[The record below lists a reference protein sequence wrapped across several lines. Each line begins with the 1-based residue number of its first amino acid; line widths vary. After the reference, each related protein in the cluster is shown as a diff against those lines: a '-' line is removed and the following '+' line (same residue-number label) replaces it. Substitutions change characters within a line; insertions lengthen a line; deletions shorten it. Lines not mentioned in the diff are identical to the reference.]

1 MSKLS
6 KIVFNILI
14 VIFFGIYSFSLF
26 NHPVYSNTV
35 EELEEQIAEKEKEIE
50 EKESVLESVEARIAE
65 ISNSNYSVSQ
75 KINLLTA
82 EITTLEES
90 IEETEEEIDK
100 KVKGIEEKQE
110 QLATTKELIDD
121 VSGDLYMES
130 RYKLANFFLNRD
142 SWSNIV
148 ETLFIKQSTISML
161 RREAEKIGGEF
172 SSLAESKAELDKEKE
187 NLDEERAGLDE
198 AYKLLADER
207 AKLQSELSKQ
217 VAAKSGLTAQ
227 IGGIRKDLSELQNF
241 LMLVR
246 SGGTVVSAGSLIST
260 NSLGSYDN
268 FQKVAPAGSFG
279 VFSFG
284 AFTHRDGMS
293 QYGAHARAKAGES
306 YMDILSAYYPGTTL
320 PGGYSEPSKIK
331 VVGWGTSCYRQSNGT
346 YDKYY
351 DEEMNFSTYM
361 NRIFEM
367 PSSWNPEA
375 LKAQAIAARSYAIYQ
390 IRANGYVRPNQGD
403 QVVKDCDNGAGWLSA
418 VAGTKGMVLMGG
430 GSVHMAKYAAVHGG
444 WGNQAG
450 WDTTDGTGSGDWVS
464 RAWDNLSGTTW
475 FYRNWFD
482 YNASTGS
489 YTPCSSHPN
498 PWLTQEEMA
507 DIINAYKYWT
517 SDSSAQ
523 SDDRVISIDFGTC
536 FGESANPYS
545 MSQMRSLVSNPV
557 TSISAVYVSNSG
569 GSTQS
574 ITFVTNAGNI
584 NIDPYSFKKV
594 FSLRAPGYYSIPQ
607 SGFQHFNIVMR

>member
-14 VIFFGIYSFSLF
+14 VSFFGIFSFSLF

-35 EELEEQIAEKEKEIE
+35 GELEEQIAEKKKEIE
-50 EKESVLESVEARIAE
+50 EKESVLKSVEARIAE
-65 ISNSNYSVSQ
+65 ISNSNYSVSR
-75 KINLLTA
+75 KISLLTE

-90 IEETEEEIDK
+90 IEKTEEEIDE

-110 QLATTKELIDD
+110 QLAKTKELIDE
-121 VSGDLYMES
+121 VSGDLYMQS

-148 ETLFIKQSTISML
+148 EALFIKQSTISML
-161 RREAEKIGGEF
+161 RREAEEIGGEF

-187 NLDEERAGLDE
+187 ALDKERAGLDE

-207 AKLQSELSKQ
+207 AKLQAELSKE

-227 IGGIRKDLSELQNF
+227 IGGIKKQLSELQNF

-260 NSLGSYDN
+260 NSLGSFDN
-268 FQKVAPAGSFG
+268 FQKVAPSGSFG

-293 QYGAHARAKAGES
+293 QYGAYARAKEGQTYA
-306 YMDILSAYYPGTTL
+306 DILSDYYPNIPVL
-320 PGGYSEPSKIK
+320 GGYNEPSKIK
-331 VVGWGTSCYRQSNGT
+331 VVGWGTSCYKQSDGT
-346 YDKYY
+346 YNKYY
-351 DEEMNFSTYM
+351 NEEMDFSTYM

-367 PSSWNPEA
+367 PASWGEEA
-375 LKAQAIAARSYAIYQ
+375 LKAQAIAARSYAIHQ
-390 IRANGYVRPNQGD
+390 IAAKGYVTPGQGD
-403 QVVKDCDNGAGWLSA
+403 QVVKDCNNGAGWLSA
-418 VAGTKGMVLMGG
+418 VAATKGMVLMNG

-444 WGNQAG
+444 WGNQVG
-450 WDTTDGTGSGDWVS
+450 WDTTDGTDSGDWVS

-482 YNASTGS
+482 YNSSTGS

-517 SDSSAQ
+517 SDSSAKY
-523 SDDRVISIDFGTC
+523 DDRFISVDFATC
-536 FGESANPYS
+536 FGKSVNPYS
-545 MSQMRSLVSNPV
+545 MDEMRSLVSNPV

-584 NIDPYSFKKV
+584 SIDPYSFKKV

-607 SGFQHFNIVMR
+607 NGFQHFNIVMK